1 MVLLHH
7 HVVPGFSDDLRPAPE
22 ATAVRGDQVAP
33 ADCDELALA
42 AAPTDP
48 APLTPPFDT
57 ICAA

>member
-33 ADCDELALA
+33 VDCDELALA
-42 AAPTDP
+42 AAPADP
-48 APLTPPFDT
+48 ASLTPSFDT